1 MLALQSPTIK
11 YFLFIY
17 FFTCL
22 FGLFGLTMVTCGI
35 LISQPGMELMPPAL
49 EAQSL
54 KHWAA
59 QKALQVFFA
68 VYTYLDMTLL
78 HI

>member
-17 FFTCL
+17 FLNCL
-22 FGLFGLTMVTCGI
+22 SGLFGLTMVTCGI
-35 LISQPGMELMPPAL
+35 LISQPGMEPMPPAL

-54 KHWAA
+54 NHWTA
-59 QKALQVFFA
+59 QEALQVFFA
-68 VYTYLDMTLL
+68 VYTYLDMMLL